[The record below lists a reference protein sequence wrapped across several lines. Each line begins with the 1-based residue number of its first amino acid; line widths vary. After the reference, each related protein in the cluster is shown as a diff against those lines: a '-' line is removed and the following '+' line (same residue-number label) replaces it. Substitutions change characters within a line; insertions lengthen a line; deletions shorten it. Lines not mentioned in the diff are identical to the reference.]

1 MLTTTADSL
10 LDDGGRVF
18 GPHEWGGMAVPL
30 GDVRFDVANE
40 GADRVERPSADRLA
54 GEDAE
59 PGLDHVEPRRA
70 FGSEVK
76 LDLGML
82 FQPRLHGRGRMRG
95 RVVEHDVECVA
106 AIAAGH
112 ALDEVQEVGPGLPGR
127 TAPEHA
133 PPAAPHPPV
142 HAGKPLAP
150 LL

>member
-30 GDVRFDVANE
+30 GDIRFELANE
-40 GADRVERPSADRLA
+40 GADRVERPPADRLA

-70 FGSEVK
+70 CGSEGK
-76 LDLGML
+76 LDLGIL

-95 RVVEHDVECVA
+95 RVGGPDLAVVA
-106 AIAAGH
+106 C
-112 ALDEVQEVGPGLPGR
+112 
-127 TAPEHA
+127 
-133 PPAAPHPPV
+133 
-142 HAGKPLAP
+142 
-150 LL
+150 